1 MLKCEFKTPFV
12 LKAEIL
18 AVLCLKQTTN
28 EQMNKRVLMRNV
40 NCYGLLNSLALLHEK
55 QDVIFKKLAER
66 HVFLAKTEL
75 ASRSKG
81 KQEKGGLLFN
91 YLERIEQIYQL
102 PSSFANE

>member
-1 MLKCEFKTPFV
+1 
-12 LKAEIL
+12 
-18 AVLCLKQTTN
+18 
-28 EQMNKRVLMRNV
+28 MRNV

-55 QDVIFKKLAER
+55 QDVIFKKLAEW

-81 KQEKGGLLFN
+81 KQEKGGLLFY